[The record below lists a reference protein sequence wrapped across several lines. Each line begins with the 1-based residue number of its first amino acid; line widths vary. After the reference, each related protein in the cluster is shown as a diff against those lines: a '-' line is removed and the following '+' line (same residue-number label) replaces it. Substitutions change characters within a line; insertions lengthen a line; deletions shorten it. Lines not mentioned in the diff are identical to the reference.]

1 MSVRYAA
8 TAYLRRT
15 YALQLDIIDSYVL
28 PQACTPQ
35 PRVSEQGI
43 CVHELFSDIHCK
55 EGLCTSRSGM
65 HTKMRAAAW
74 PRYGNVSGRD
84 TEPNCL
90 NHSQQQTIQQNSE
103 EYLWRNVVT
112 TTYMS
117 SVAAKMWGINSV
129 RVVHELI
136 AEVSR
141 GGNEVE
147 GEDRT
152 RVSGR
157 MVPAVKSPV
166 RKFIPDG
173 IQMENTP

>member
-15 YALQLDIIDSYVL
+15 YALQLEIIDSYAHL
-28 PQACTPQ
+28 NPD
-35 PRVSEQGI
+35 
-43 CVHELFSDIHCK
+43 DIHCK
-55 EGLCTSRSGM
+55 EGSRTSMRGV
-65 HTKMRAAAW
+65 HTEIRAAAR
-74 PRYGNVSGRD
+74 PKCGNSASMNLYID
-84 TEPNCL
+84 TSSLPNCL
-90 NHSQQQTIQQNSE
+90 NHSQQPTIQQNSE
-103 EYLWRNVVT
+103 EYLWGNVVM
-112 TTYMS
+112 TYTES
-117 SVAAKMWGINSV
+117 TVKE

-136 AEVSR
+136 EEVSR
-141 GGNEVE
+141 AGNKVE

-166 RKFIPDG
+166 RKFIPIG

>member
-15 YALQLDIIDSYVL
+15 YVLQLEIIDSYVL
-28 PQACTPQ
+28 TQACAPQ
-35 PRVSEQGI
+35 PRASKQGI

-55 EGLCTSRSGM
+55 EGLRTSMSGM
-65 HTKMRAAAW
+65 RTEMRAAAR
-74 PRYGNVSGRD
+74 PKCGNVSGRD
-84 TEPNCL
+84 TEPNYL
-90 NHSQQQTIQQNSE
+90 NHSQQRTIQQDSE
-103 EYLWRNVVT
+103 EYLWGNVVT

-117 SVAAKMWGINSV
+117 SVAAKTRGINGV

-136 AEVSR
+136 EEVSR

-147 GEDRT
+147 GKDCT

-166 RKFIPDG
+166 RKFFPDSL
-173 IQMENTP
+173 QMENTP

>member
-15 YALQLDIIDSYVL
+15 YAC
-28 PQACTPQ
+28 APQ
-35 PRVSEQGI
+35 PRASKQGI

-55 EGLCTSRSGM
+55 EGLRTSMSGM
-65 HTKMRAAAW
+65 RTEMRAAAR
-74 PRYGNVSGRD
+74 PKCGNVSGRD
-84 TEPNCL
+84 TEPTESSHYLPNYL
-90 NHSQQQTIQQNSE
+90 NHSQQRTIQQDSE
-103 EYLWRNVVT
+103 EYLWGNVVT
-112 TTYMS
+112 TTYVS
-117 SVAAKMWGINSV
+117 SVAAKTRGINGV

-136 AEVSR
+136 EEVSR

-147 GEDRT
+147 GEDCT

-157 MVPAVKSPV
+157 MVPTVKSPV

-173 IQMENTP
+173 LQMENTP